1 MALERLLNKAFSK
14 MNRELEISHIM
25 KRIRDSD
32 KLCRSMELT
41 EIFKGLKKRYK
52 NDYINV
58 LNVSME
64 TE

>member
-1 MALERLLNKAFSK
+1 MALDRLLKKAFAK
-14 MNRELEISHIM
+14 ITRELELSYVM
-25 KRIRDSD
+25 KRVRDCD
-32 KLCRSMELT
+32 KLCKSMELT